1 VLEGSDLVAQVL
13 AGGGAVGAAFLLV
26 KFLIK
31 QTSGGVLDVKEA
43 SARGDVIDA
52 LRNEIE
58 RQNQVIKDLLDR
70 IERLE
75 SKVAKLTDRLV
86 SVRGHALVAYSIVQ
100 ANCQDCKQHRQ
111 LMDAITEI
119 IKED

>member
-1 VLEGSDLVAQVL
+1 VFEGGDLVGQVL
-13 AGGGAVGAAFLLV
+13 TGGGVAGAAFLLI

-75 SKVAKLTDRLV
+75 AKVAKLTDRLV

-100 ANCQDCKQHRQ
+100 ANCHECKHRQQ